1 LHCLQGIGSIR
12 CRREKDAALKS
23 RVAQC
28 AVHLKTYIEIAG
40 WIGAALILGAYALI
54 SSGKMQ
60 ARQPPYHWMNI
71 LGSVGL
77 IINGGW
83 NGAWPSVGLNAVW
96 FGIALYA
103 WRRTRRAA

>member
-1 LHCLQGIGSIR
+1 M
-12 CRREKDAALKS
+12 
-23 RVAQC
+23 AQC
-28 AVHLKTYIEIAG
+28 AVHLKTTIEIAG